1 MSKQKNDRRDFLKAV
16 GTGVFALSVLA
27 TTGSSVFAAQTPA
40 APDMSN
46 GADNF
51 YTSAQVTVEKVRFKN
66 QYQMNVPA
74 ISICRRTSAALAPI
88 RRLSSGTRWG
98 R

>member
-51 YTSAQVTVEKVRFKN
+51 YTSAQVTVEKVR
-66 QYQMNVPA
+66 
-74 ISICRRTSAALAPI
+74 
-88 RRLSSGTRWG
+88 G
-98 R
+98 